1 MNLHPGALQGT
12 LLRGRPLV
20 GHLPTVKD
28 ENNGLTYGI
37 LSRNNRES
45 KEVFQMVAARGYD
58 AAVRYNSSTTTVR
71 QMLFTAIDV
80 CAKLGIT
87 SLHAIEQWACAPV
100 NRARPLPYPMSHP
113 CTSNPR

>member
-58 AAVRYNSSTTTVR
+58 AAVRYNSSLTTVR
-71 QMLFTAIDV
+71 QMLLSTVDE
-80 CAKLGIT
+80 CAKQGNI
-87 SLHAIEQWACAPV
+87 SLHAIDQWACAPV
-100 NRARPLPYPMSHP
+100 
-113 CTSNPR
+113 T